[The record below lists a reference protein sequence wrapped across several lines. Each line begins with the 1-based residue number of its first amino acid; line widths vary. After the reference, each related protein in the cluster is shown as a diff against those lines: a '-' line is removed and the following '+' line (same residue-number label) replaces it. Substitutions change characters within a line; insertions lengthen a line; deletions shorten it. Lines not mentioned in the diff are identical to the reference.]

1 MKTLEARSRPSAEN
15 PVTVAP
21 LAARLLRILC
31 SSMVARDW
39 PRVAPAYQAV
49 LAQSGLMKVSL
60 SGAATAALEKAA
72 APARAMAARKL
83 RLIFRLMFISAFL
96 FGDLVIAQRDS
107 SAGQHAAVQQGGVVA
122 GRDGSGLAQDRA
134 LEDAVGAQGGGAHGH
149 PEHVFGIGT
158 AQQRDDRIGRGIE
171 GHGGTEDVF
180 AVAVEGQ
187 RPRHADGAGVAVHA
201 GWQAQSAQVDIA
213 GEADVAGTAVGIGD
227 GG

>member
-96 FGDLVIAQRDS
+96 FCDLVIAQRDS

-171 GHGGTEDVF
+171 GQGGTEDVF
-180 AVAVEGQ
+180 AAAVEGQ

-201 GWQAQSAQVDIA
+201 GWQ
-213 GEADVAGTAVGIGD
+213 
-227 GG
+227 